1 MLRTLCG
8 IALFVGKYM
17 DDYSNYRFVKK
28 VTDLSQVQYNNHL
41 IETVCFLTPS
51 LSCAMKVKHK
61 KYISLKND
69 SFKFFLIH

>member
-41 IETVCFLTPS
+41 IETVCFFAVDDTFIILCNEGETQ
-51 LSCAMKVKHK
+51 KV
-61 KYISLKND
+61 
-69 SFKFFLIH
+69 F

>member
-41 IETVCFLTPS
+41 IETLCFFAVDDTFIILCNEGETQ
-51 LSCAMKVKHK
+51 KV
-61 KYISLKND
+61 Y
-69 SFKFFLIH
+69 